1 MILAKEFE
9 GELWIKASDH
19 YDEVN
24 RSVDAERE
32 SCLEACRMYV
42 DLNEP
47 QDGFQNGVE
56 CCIAV
61 IKHKDDLDVR
71 ARIKA
76 KKEWV
81 GLTDK
86 ERNACLVE
94 ADPCEA
100 LLEHEAWQLMRDIEA
115 KLKEKNT

>member
-1 MILAKEFE
+1 MTSDEFDRMVVQGAVQLMMEGERKFLAKNSLAGIIPAKEFE

-24 RSVDAERE
+24 RSVAAERE

-47 QDGFQNGVE
+47 PDGFQNGVE

-61 IKHKDDLDVR
+61 IKHKDDPDVR

-76 KKEWV
+76 K
-81 GLTDK
+81 G
-86 ERNACLVE
+86 
-94 ADPCEA
+94 
-100 LLEHEAWQLMRDIEA
+100 QG
-115 KLKEKNT
+115 

>member
-61 IKHKDDLDVR
+61 IKHKDDPDVR

-76 KKEWV
+76 KGQK
-81 GLTDK
+81 
-86 ERNACLVE
+86 
-94 ADPCEA
+94 
-100 LLEHEAWQLMRDIEA
+100 
-115 KLKEKNT
+115 